1 MCGSGGG
8 GCYAYCAPG
17 VAEIGGAGRESC
29 DYSGWCCAKCDTRGG
44 CAARNVVGGSKR
56 RGITG
61 IAPDRGQGQHRTAL
75 AGTDLYEV
83 VGVGVGSTLELCA
96 FTQCLTHLY
105 ALPSFAK
112 PERFFP
118 AIYNIILIIKKLL
131 LI

>member
-1 MCGSGGG
+1 MQDKCKEGPALFFTRQSVLDAGAGLCGC

-17 VAEIGGAGRESC
+17 VAEIGSTGRESC
-29 DYSGWCCAKCDTRGG
+29 DYGGWCCAKCDTRGG

-83 VGVGVGSTLELCA
+83 VGVGV
-96 FTQCLTHLY
+96 H
-105 ALPSFAK
+105 
-112 PERFFP
+112 R
-118 AIYNIILIIKKLL
+118 IKLFVYYHR
-131 LI
+131 